1 MEVILKMIEI
11 ESVSE
16 TNCSCKSIF
25 THDGGE
31 LSEAFTS
38 LWIKIINKKEA
49 ESQVNIAN
57 ADVLDL

>member
-1 MEVILKMIEI
+1 MDMTMENTSKQK
-11 ESVSE
+11 
-16 TNCSCKSIF
+16 CKNVF
-25 THDGGE
+25 AHGDEE

-38 LWIKIINKKEA
+38 LWIQIINKKET